1 MPCRS
6 KESDHLSTLYI
17 SKCRFHIKRSLRRG
31 TLLYFSSC
39 SFFFTVF
46 VIKQKRAH
54 DGNSYIYDI
63 GIGWDGMK
71 WDGIFRE
78 PLFLSFNGFYCWL
91 YYLFL
96 VSNSI
101 KSSNAPVQSILF
113 LMLSV
118 CSLVLT
124 KMIFLHWSFC
134 VNNLRHLH
142 YRYFFFICQRNRK
155 IYIELSLRTHLIKIR
170 FENEFALSLTTWRL
184 ICINRWHNVLIFTLP
199 RKPNNT
205 SIT

>member
-1 MPCRS
+1 MDPTDYLLSLWLMPCRS

-17 SKCRFHIKRSLRRG
+17 SECRFHIKRSLKKG
-31 TLLYFSSC
+31 ALLYFSSC

-63 GIGWDGMK
+63 GMG
-71 WDGIFRE
+71 WDGIFRL

-91 YYLFL
+91 YHLFL

-101 KSSNAPVQSILF
+101 KPSNAPVQSILF
-113 LMLSV
+113 LYFIPIYVIYLF
-118 CSLVLT
+118 
-124 KMIFLHWSFC
+124 IDINENDILHWSFC

-142 YRYFFFICQRNRK
+142 YRYFFFICQRNTK
-155 IYIELSLRTHLIKIR
+155 IYIEFSLHTHLIKNR
-170 FENEFALSLTTWRL
+170 FDNMTAYMYQSMA
-184 ICINRWHNVLIFTLP
+184 
-199 RKPNNT
+199 
-205 SIT
+205 